1 MDCGRVFKRR
11 LLNPE
16 ERNIFSMKLACIR
29 FSAPALLTLAL
40 AAAVPLRAH
49 PVEGQIQASALS
61 DAEIEQVRDARYVP
75 ANCVLLFAKFLDDR
89 AQKIHDLYARPR
101 QPGRE
106 TDTRELMEQFTS
118 IIDELSDNLDDYG
131 PRHADLRKALPKI
144 LASADRWSTELKA
157 PPEDETYSVAR
168 KLALESIRD
177 LRESTTELASEQDA
191 WFKAH
196 PPNKQ
201 SDEKNG
207 PIDIPR

>member
-1 MDCGRVFKRR
+1 
-11 LLNPE
+11 
-16 ERNIFSMKLACIR
+16 MKFACR
-29 FSAPALLTLAL
+29 AALLAPVLAISVAL
-40 AAAVPLRAH
+40 PLRA
-49 PVEGQIQASALS
+49 PMAYGQIQASALS
-61 DAEIEQVRDARYVP
+61 DAEVEQVRDARYVP

-89 AQKIHDLYARPR
+89 TQKIHDLYAKTR

-118 IIDELSDNLDDYG
+118 IVDELNDNLDDYG

-144 LASADRWSTELKA
+144 LASADRWATELKA
-157 PPEDETYSVAR
+157 PPEDESYSVAR

-196 PPNKQ
+196 PPGKEPT
-201 SDEKNG
+201 EKNG

>member
-1 MDCGRVFKRR
+1 MEGRT
-11 LLNPE
+11 
-16 ERNIFSMKLACIR
+16 IFSMKFAAR
-29 FSAPALLTLAL
+29 RAALFIAALAL
-40 AAAVPLRAH
+40 AAALPLRA
-49 PVEGQIQASALS
+49 PVAYAQIQASALS
-61 DAEIEQVRDARYVP
+61 DAEVEQIRDARYVP
-75 ANCVLLFAKFLDDR
+75 SSCILLFVKFLDDR
-89 AQKIHDLYARPR
+89 TGKIHDLYAKPR

-144 LASADRWSTELKA
+144 LSSLDRWSTEIKA

-177 LRESTTELASEQDA
+177 LRESTTELTSEQDE

-196 PPNKQ
+196 PPGKE
-201 SDEKNG
+201 STEKNG
-207 PIDIPR
+207 PVDIPR

>member
-1 MDCGRVFKRR
+1 MKFARR
-11 LLNPE
+11 
-16 ERNIFSMKLACIR
+16 A
-29 FSAPALLTLAL
+29 ALLAPVLAI
-40 AAAVPLRAH
+40 AVALPLRA
-49 PVEGQIQASALS
+49 PMAYGQIQASALS
-61 DAEIEQVRDARYVP
+61 DAEVEQVRDARYVP

-89 AQKIHDLYARPR
+89 TQKIHDLYAKTR

-118 IIDELSDNLDDYG
+118 IVDELNDNLDDYG

-144 LASADRWSTELKA
+144 LASADRWATELKA
-157 PPEDETYSVAR
+157 PPEDESYSVAR

-196 PPNKQ
+196 PPGKE
-201 SDEKNG
+201 STEKNG